1 MIKLINADSA
11 KVELPAV
18 EMIFTDPPFEMSGK
32 ELAGL
37 FDKFDYQHLV
47 LICSMHQA
55 LEFVKYTDLEFGF
68 DLVISHISPKKSRSY
83 AMPNM
88 LHSNILYFRKRGV
101 KSVFDRRRV
110 QRYDTYSDE
119 KTAYFPS
126 IFHAPKTDLVYKYQ
140 KNQNM
145 INDLIGSFDVESILD
160 PFAGSGTTA
169 IACLEHNIK
178 DFCMI
183 EKDKEAFNI
192 MKNQVK
198 TLTFNIKIELEI
210 TE

>member
-1 MIKLINADSA
+1 MIKLIHGDSL
-11 KVELPAV
+11 KTDIPAV
-18 EMIFTDPPFEMSGK
+18 DMIFTDPPFEMSGK
-32 ELAGL
+32 DLAGL
-37 FDKFDYQHLV
+37 FDKFDYKHLV

-55 LEFVKYTDLEFGF
+55 LEFVKHADLEFGF
-68 DLVISHISPKKSRSY
+68 DLVVSHISPKKSRSY

-145 INDLIGSFDVESILD
+145 INDLVGSFDVESVLD
-160 PFAGSGTTA
+160 PFAGSGTTLL
-169 IACLEHNIK
+169 ACLEHKIK
-178 DFCMI
+178 HAIMIEI
-183 EKDKEAFNI
+183 EKDAFQI
-192 MKNQVK
+192 MKNQCKVLMFGK
-198 TLTFNIKIELEI
+198 KIQLEI
-210 TE
+210 IE

>member
-1 MIKLINADSA
+1 MIKLINADSTN
-11 KVELPAV
+11 VELPSV
-18 EMIFTDPPFEMSGK
+18 DMIFTDPPFEMSGEDLLK
-32 ELAGL
+32 VLNN
-37 FDKFDYQHLV
+37 FDYKHLV

-55 LEFVKYTDLEFGF
+55 LDLYKLSDLDFAF
-68 DLVISHISPKKSRSY
+68 QLVISHMTPTKNKSY
-83 AMPNM
+83 QQPHIV
-88 LHSNILYFRKRGV
+88 HSNVMYFRKRGE

-145 INDLIGSFDVESILD
+145 INDLVGSFDVESVLD
-160 PFAGSGTTA
+160 LFAGSGTTA

-178 DFCMI
+178 DFYMI

-192 MKNQVK
+192 MKNQIK
-198 TLTFNIKIELEI
+198 ALTFGTRKEMEIIE
-210 TE
+210 